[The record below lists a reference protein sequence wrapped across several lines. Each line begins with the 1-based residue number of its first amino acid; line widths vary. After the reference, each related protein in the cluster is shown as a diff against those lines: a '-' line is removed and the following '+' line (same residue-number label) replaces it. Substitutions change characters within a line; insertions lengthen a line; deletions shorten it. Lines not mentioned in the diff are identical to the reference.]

1 MEETKRRRG
10 YRRDG
15 RWLRE
20 EDSLHQITPY
30 LMPHRADNEAFI
42 REQIDL
48 TAINA
53 YLAEKN
59 AGESDFKYTLFH
71 IIVAALVKTVTLRP
85 RMNRFIQGRRLYQRN
100 ELSAA
105 FVVKKQ
111 FTDSAHEAL
120 AFIRFTQ
127 EDTVDSVH
135 AKIRDEVRVNRKAGS
150 VDNST
155 SAMDALCKLPR
166 PLLRFIMWLLHGLDF
181 LGKVPYGLIRTDPN
195 YATLFLSNLGSIRL
209 NAGYHHL
216 NNWGTNSIF
225 VTIGEKHPAPF
236 YDAEGRVELREVL
249 DLGLTL
255 DERIADGYYY
265 AKTVKLLKY
274 LLQHPQLLETPAK
287 EEVLY
292 E

>member
-1 MEETKRRRG
+1 MGDTKRRWG
-10 YRRDG
+10 DRRDG
-15 RWLRE
+15 QWLRN
-20 EDSLHQITPY
+20 EDSMHQITPY
-30 LMPHRADNEAFI
+30 LMPNRADNEAFI

-155 SAMDALCKLPR
+155 SAMDTLCKLPR

>member
-1 MEETKRRRG
+1 MDSTKRRWG
-10 YRRDG
+10 DRRDG

-30 LMPHRADNEAFI
+30 LMPNRADNEAFI
-42 REQIDL
+42 KEQIDL

-59 AGESDFKYTLFH
+59 AGDIDFKYTFFH

-85 RMNRFIQGRRLYQRN
+85 RMNRFIQGRRLYLRN

-120 AFIRFTQ
+120 AFIRFTE

-135 AKIRDEVRVNRKAGS
+135 NKIRDEVRVNRKAGN

-155 SAMDALCKLPR
+155 SAMDTLCKLPR
-166 PLLRFIMWLLHGLDF
+166 PILRFIMWLASCPGPF
-181 LGKVPYGLIRTDPN
+181 C
-195 YATLFLSNLGSIRL
+195 ALSCGCST
-209 NAGYHHL
+209 GWTF
-216 NNWGTNSIF
+216 WGRCPTTSSR
-225 VTIGEKHPAPF
+225 P
-236 YDAEGRVELREVL
+236 
-249 DLGLTL
+249 
-255 DERIADGYYY
+255 
-265 AKTVKLLKY
+265 
-274 LLQHPQLLETPAK
+274 TPTTPHSFSPTWGPSASTPGITT
-287 EEVLY
+287 
-292 E
+292 

>member
-1 MEETKRRRG
+1 MDNTKRRWG
-10 YRRDG
+10 NRRDG

-30 LMPHRADNEAFI
+30 LMPNRADNEAFI
-42 REQIDL
+42 KEQIDL

-59 AGESDFKYTLFH
+59 AGDIDFKYTFFH
-71 IIVAALVKTVTLRP
+71 IIVAALVKSVVLRP

-120 AFIRFTQ
+120 AFIRFTE
-127 EDTVDSVH
+127 EDTVDTIH
-135 AKIRDEVRVNRKAGS
+135 NKIRDEVRVNRKAGN

-155 SAMDALCKLPR
+155 SAMDTLCKLPR
-166 PLLRFIMWLLHGLDF
+166 PILRFIMWLLHGLDF
-181 LGKVPYGLIRTDPN
+181 LGKVPYDLIKTDPN

-225 VTIGEKHPAPF
+225 VTIGEKHMAPF
-236 YDAEGRVELREVL
+236 YDAEGHVEMREVL

-265 AKTVKLLKY
+265 SKTVKLLKH
-274 LLQHPQLLETPAK
+274 LLQNPKLLEAPAK
-287 EEVLY
+287 EEVQY

>member
-1 MEETKRRRG
+1 MGDTKRRWG
-10 YRRDG
+10 DRRDG
-15 RWLRE
+15 QWLRN
-20 EDSLHQITPY
+20 EDSMHQITPY

-166 PLLRFIMWLLHGLDF
+166 PLLHFIMWLLHGLDF

-236 YDAEGRVELREVL
+236 YDAEGRMELREVL

-274 LLQHPQLLETPAK
+274 LLQHPQLLEAPAK